1 VEDIIRL
8 IGRRIREVRI
18 AKGFK
23 SQEGFADYCGVHRT
37 FMGHIETGKKD
48 FRLSTI
54 IRISN
59 ALNVTLSDLFAGIES
74 GDLPKTLLSPAKKG
88 DVERDLL
95 TQVTVLEQSIKT
107 VRMLISQRNRGAR
120 GGQAASRKRIQ

>member
-1 VEDIIRL
+1 
-8 IGRRIREVRI
+8 
-18 AKGFK
+18 
-23 SQEGFADYCGVHRT
+23 
-37 FMGHIETGKKD
+37 MGHIETGKKD

-59 ALNVTLSDLFAGIES
+59 ALNVTLSDLFVGIEI

-95 TQVTVLEQSIKT
+95 TQVAVLEQSIKT
-107 VRMLISQRNRGAR
+107 VRMLISQRSQGAR
-120 GGQAASRKRIQ
+120 RGQAASRKRIQ

>member
-1 VEDIIRL
+1 VEDIVRL

-18 AKGFK
+18 ARGFK

-54 IRISN
+54 IRIAN
-59 ALNVTLSDLFAGIES
+59 ALNVTLADLFVGIES
-74 GDLPKTLLSPAKKG
+74 GEMPKQLSSPARKP
-88 DVERDLL
+88 DQDLL
-95 TQVTVLEQSIKT
+95 KEVDALEKSIKALRRL
-107 VRMLISQRNRGAR
+107 VNQRPQEARRGKTPR
-120 GGQAASRKRIQ
+120 GKSID